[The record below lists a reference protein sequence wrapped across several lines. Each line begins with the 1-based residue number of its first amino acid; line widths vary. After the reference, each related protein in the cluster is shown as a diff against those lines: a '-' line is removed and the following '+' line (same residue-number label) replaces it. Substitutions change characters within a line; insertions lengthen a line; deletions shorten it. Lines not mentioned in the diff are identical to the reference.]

1 MESLKKMRH
10 LAQEL
15 VVGEECEG
23 DTSLPVQCV
32 KTMKMKDD
40 EAYFDTYS
48 HFSIHHEMLS
58 VSLKAVTVMYSQF
71 NNGSDKSY
79 DYDLES
85 CSGQIKLLCKF
96 YVCFGWG
103 ERDHF
108 SQSSLEWYL
117 N

>member
-1 MESLKKMRH
+1 MESLKKMRR

-23 DTSLPVQCV
+23 NTSLPVQCV
-32 KTMKMKDD
+32 KAMKMKDD

-58 VSLKAVTVMYSQF
+58 VSLKAVSVMHSQF
-71 NNGSDKSY
+71 SSGNDKSY

-85 CSGQIKLLCKF
+85 CSEQIK
-96 YVCFGWG
+96 
-103 ERDHF
+103 
-108 SQSSLEWYL
+108 
-117 N
+117 

>member
-1 MESLKKMRH
+1 

-15 VVGEECEG
+15 VVGEEFEG

-32 KTMKMKDD
+32 KAMKVKDD

-58 VSLKAVTVMYSQF
+58 VSSKAVTLMHSQF
-71 NNGSDKSY
+71 SSGNEKSY

-85 CSGQIKLLCKF
+85 CSEQIKLLCN
-96 YVCFGWG
+96 VLVG
-103 ERDHF
+103 EGGII
-108 SQSSLEWYL
+108 SLCHC
-117 N
+117 